1 VIKGARSQRVFASSN
16 IEHPTSGIEHPSY
29 AMSTLYIFAGLPGTG
44 KTALARRLA
53 QQVHAAY
60 LRIDT
65 IEQGLRDLCG
75 VNVQGEGYRLSYRI
89 AADNLK
95 LGIDV
100 VADSCNP
107 IELTRHEWEHVAQEA
122 AAAVINI
129 EVVCSNA
136 REHRERIESRV
147 SDLPGL
153 TLPTWEQVEER
164 DYRPWSKERLIIDT
178 AGRSEAQSAEALF
191 IALGCYR
198 GHPQSAPNIS

>member
-1 VIKGARSQRVFASSN
+1 
-16 IEHPTSGIEHPSY
+16 
-29 AMSTLYIFAGLPGTG
+29 MSMTTLYIFAGLPGTG
-44 KTALARRLA
+44 KTSLARRLA
-53 QQVHAAY
+53 QKLKAAY

-75 VNVQGEGYRLSYRI
+75 VQVQGEGYRLSYRI

-122 AAAVINI
+122 AAAFVNI
-129 EVVCSNA
+129 EVVCSNV
-136 REHRERIESRV
+136 REHRARVESRI
-147 SDLPGL
+147 SDVPGL
-153 TLPTWEQVEER
+153 TLPTWEHVVQR
-164 DYRPWSKERLIIDT
+164 DYRPWSKERLVIDT

-191 IALGCYR
+191 IALGAFR
-198 GHPQSAPNIS
+198 GRPESAPKTS